1 MPPPNAHSLF
11 QWFTR
16 DPRIETWNEKNL
28 YILITLEKPA
38 GVNAS
43 KCKKWGPEWW
53 SAFFWGHR
61 CRSLEGN
68 IEICARFVIWK
79 CKGRKHSTMAMA
91 HICSNTVLVSWGRVS
106 QGLAYNLLW
115 SRSWHC
121 GAMELKRTKT
131 LWKYKL
137 PIYKFIPWNNIS
149 MWQWFNVWV
158 VCWNPL
164 YTVWLWQKRK
174 KNSIQPVQVKFYRFF
189 GVWVF
194 VCHQGHGVS
203 SGSALDV
210 VLNDELQSFA
220 VRISPLTG
228 VQQKCSSVIVRLWFG
243 VCFLC

>member
-68 IEICARFVIWK
+68 VEICARFVIWK
-79 CKGRKHSTMAMA
+79 CKGRKHSMMAMA

-137 PIYKFIPWNNIS
+137 PSYKFIPWNNIS

-164 YTVWLWQKRK
+164 YTVWLWQKK
-174 KNSIQPVQVKFYRFF
+174 KKKQYST
-189 GVWVF
+189 
-194 VCHQGHGVS
+194 S
-203 SGSALDV
+203 SSE
-210 VLNDELQSFA
+210 VLQIFWSMSFCMSPRPWRILRICFRRCPKWWITVICSENQSPD
-220 VRISPLTG
+220 R
-228 VQQKCSSVIVRLWFG
+228 SSTKV
-243 VCFLC
+243 